1 MILEREHFLRERFFA
16 LFMFECCGYRL
27 RFLGFCSGLQE
38 EVFGKKSID
47 EKSVFAM
54 IGIGVDPEFVDRN
67 EREVRA
73 RTTLHEVL
81 VQFLADAASID
92 NPDGG
97 VSDDAYFFEVEG

>member
-1 MILEREHFLRERFFA
+1 MILESQHFFRERFFA
-16 LFMFECCGYRL
+16 LCMFECCGYRL

-38 EVFGKKSID
+38 EMFGKKSID
-47 EKSVFAM
+47 EKSVFSM
-54 IGIGVDPEFVDRN
+54 IGIGVDPEFVEGN
-67 EREVRA
+67 ERKVRVRA
-73 RTTLHEVL
+73 ALHEIL